1 MFING
6 LDLSIQSKKHTMKKL
21 LLLLLFFPS
30 ILFAQVTPGR
40 YKLKLATANL
50 YMELTSSNFIRV
62 ADDCRANDRNCGK
75 QVWQILT
82 VRGKP
87 NTFQI
92 TLVGSGKYLT
102 WDNEPQVS
110 SSVSLQTRYPVEKI
124 KFQYFLIIPNDK
136 GSYQIQPATEST
148 SSNDYYLGANVLAGA
163 HFGVS
168 LFNKTATGNIKN
180 AWIFAPPITPLAP
193 QASPSVVV
201 APPSDNKIDV
211 DFKTGAD
218 NLEMKPFQD
227 NLEIRVILRNRAD
240 AILQNANKGQSW
252 PNNSL
257 KRVTIPLPADITV
270 DDIRELHVYRN
281 RKIGGNPTTT
291 IFNIA
296 EKDNWNVDKITST
309 AKIREGGILKSYKF
323 GDFISP
329 SGSSNPLFRFVFEG
343 GDGKSEGQVFK
354 GFLSAHATTIIN
366 TARSAITAN
375 PIIRIE
381 TFTGGDDL
389 RGGNDN
395 LNVLVRLKI
404 RPVRNIAVNNIN
416 SGQKWGNFSEHK
428 FTKPLTVPPFT
439 FDDIEDIIL
448 RHTGGR
454 GTGADDWH
462 LDKLKITLT
471 IAGETRVLVDEV
483 GAPIHYFGGDSRSKI
498 FQINK

>member
-1 MFING
+1 
-6 LDLSIQSKKHTMKKL
+6 MKKL
-21 LLLLLFFPS
+21 LFLLLLFPS
-30 ILFAQVTPGR
+30 ILSAQVIPGR
-40 YKLKLATANL
+40 YKLRLASDNL
-50 YMELTSSNFIRV
+50 CMELDAGNWIRV
-62 ADDCRANDRNCGK
+62 AEDCRNRSTGCGM
-75 QVWQILT
+75 QVWQIASSRAAPD
-82 VRGKP
+82 V
-87 NTFQI
+87 FQI
-92 TLVGSGKYLT
+92 LLPGTGKQLT
-102 WDNEPQVS
+102 WDDGIAGAPALKLRLE
-110 SSVSLQTRYPVEKI
+110 TRYPNAKI
-124 KFQYFLIIPNDK
+124 KYQSFRIVANDK
-136 GSYQIQPATEST
+136 GSFQIQPAIEST
-148 SSNDYYLGANVLAGA
+148 STNDYYLGANVLAGA

-227 NLEIRVILRNRAD
+227 NVEIRVILRNRAD

-257 KRVTIPLPADITV
+257 KRVTIPLPSDITV

-281 RKIGGNPTTT
+281 RKLGGNPTTT

-309 AKIREGGILKSYKF
+309 AKIKEGGILKSYKF
-323 GDFISP
+323 GDFIS
-329 SGSSNPLFRFVFEG
+329 SGGSSNPLFRFVFEG

-389 RGGNDN
+389 RGRNDN